1 MNSLDYVYFPVAP
14 TLLPSGAMQGMI
26 RCALVA
32 GVLIGCHTDDTTTPD
47 GPVSGNAGITV
58 DWATTPATWPGTIK
72 DGITLERAR
81 FALDSLRVI
90 GDAGPGDPRTTAR
103 TLDVRWDSTTMPDQ
117 IAFPDPPT
125 GLYSQLA
132 IQLDGHLIENSYR
145 FEGVAHVNG
154 VDYEFRVE
162 DSNALPVTLSI
173 SKTVAPGENTMIVV
187 NVDFVHALESIDF
200 ASLPIDDGRL
210 ELETTSPGITEFR
223 QKLVESFTAPTF
235 SAAEN

>member
-1 MNSLDYVYFPVAP
+1 
-14 TLLPSGAMQGMI
+14 MQGMI

-32 GVLIGCHTDDTTTPD
+32 GFLFGCHTDDTAPPD

-58 DWATTPATWPGTIK
+58 DWATTPPTWPGTIK
-72 DGITLERAR
+72 DGVTLERAR

-103 TLDVRWDSTTMPDQ
+103 TLDVRWESGTSPDQ
-117 IAFPDPPT
+117 IAFADAPT

-132 IQLDGHLIENSYR
+132 IQLDGHLITNSYR

-173 SKTVAPGENTMIVV
+173 SETVSPSQNTAIRI
-187 NVDFVHALESIDF
+187 NVDFVHALESVDF

-235 SAAEN
+235 SAVTEN